1 MQFGTIT
8 EVSIAAVL
16 YGCSNINCE
25 QGESLLT
32 NIGLPQK
39 RGRRAG
45 GPNRLLL
52 FCSDWQLRR
61 EKSRSTVYLRPGH
74 EKLRTHFPTV

>member
-52 FCSDWQLRR
+52 FCSD
-61 EKSRSTVYLRPGH
+61 
-74 EKLRTHFPTV
+74 